1 MGETVDALG
10 YKADVPARAKD
21 SVTDKVQG
29 VTDKVQGVRTKITG
43 AGSQVSEATPSTADV
58 KQAGRKAFG
67 IAQENPFGLVIGA
80 AAVGFLAGLMIPSTE
95 AEDARLGVVSD
106 QVKEQA
112 KQTGQEAVEHAKQVA
127 QDAAQTAGDKAQEAA
142 EEVKGTAQQHAEELK
157 SSAAA
162 SVKTD
167 GSSASASNETGNQ

>member
-1 MGETVDALG
+1 MYSLSLHDAL
-10 YKADVPARAKD
+10 P
-21 SVTDKVQG
+21 
-29 VTDKVQGVRTKITG
+29 IC
-43 AGSQVSEATPSTADV
+43 
-58 KQAGRKAFG
+58 
-67 IAQENPFGLVIGA
+67 IAQENPIGLVIGA

-95 AEDARLGVVSD
+95 MEDARLGVVSD

-112 KQTGQEAVEHAKQVA
+112 KQTGQEAVAHAKQVA
-127 QDAAQTAGDKAQEAA
+127 QDAAQTAGDKAQEVA

-167 GSSASASNETGNQ
+167 G